1 MKIDLPLGDI
11 ADRIT
16 ILRLKIEMIKDAE
29 KVSRAQQELD
39 GILAAWRDADLPNID
54 ALSELAP
61 IAETNRRLWNVED
74 ALRECEKREDF
85 GENFVLLARSVYQ
98 LNDTRARHKTHLNTV
113 LGSELVEVKSY
124 A

>member
-1 MKIDLPLGDI
+1 MKIDLPLGDV

-61 IAETNRRLWNVED
+61 IAETNRRLWEVED
-74 ALRECEKREDF
+74 ALRNCEKRGDF
-85 GENFVLLARSVYQ
+85 GENFVRLARSVYQ

>member
-74 ALRECEKREDF
+74 ALRDCEKRGEF
-85 GENFVLLARSVYQ
+85 GENFVMLARSVYQ